1 MLGYSPS
8 RGCGLW
14 ETDSI
19 VLTAHHGRRPTRRRR
34 GGYQT
39 KHTQRFEM
47 LYRAVAV
54 IKFRSCG
61 LSCGTKLAAAES
73 DPGQLSLVTSAA
85 RANGTVSVGI
95 ELAQLSS
102 YAL

>member
-1 MLGYSPS
+1 
-8 RGCGLW
+8 
-14 ETDSI
+14 
-19 VLTAHHGRRPTRRRR
+19 
-34 GGYQT
+34 
-39 KHTQRFEM
+39 M
-47 LYRAVAV
+47 LYRAVVV

-61 LSCGTKLAAAES
+61 LSCGTKLAARRIRS
-73 DPGQLSLVTSAA
+73 GSIITSAA